1 MYRETQGNVLILFYH
16 IVAQIFASQSNPL
29 VIIPQALQGVFIRL
43 MRDAD
48 GNLIIFVTGFSII
61 ARYMITTGV
70 FANDGSK
77 SDGGALW
84 NKLNC
89 FGMAEYWQSAAFRAR
104 CTQLRGQILNCATAV
119 LAVFHI
125 DIPQLTRDVIYAVPP
140 VDTSVGRYDLN
151 KNYRRDNF
159 PGLYVGRQRFESAN
173 ALYKSKLIRKR
184 REAVFN
190 FVDGLYES
198 YFQQETP
205 GPVRDTLKG
214 VTVVCKLPGMRS

>member
-43 MRDAD
+43 MRDAG

-70 FANDGSK
+70 FTNVSM
-77 SDGGALW
+77 SDGAALW

-104 CTQLRGQILNCATAV
+104 CRQLRGQILNSATAV
-119 LAVFHI
+119 WAGFHI

-140 VDTSVGRYDLN
+140 VNSSVGRYDLN
-151 KNYRRDNF
+151 TNYRRDNF
-159 PGLYVGRQRFESAN
+159 PGLYVGRRRFESTSD
-173 ALYKSKLIRKR
+173 LYKSKLIRKR
-184 REAVFN
+184 RETVFN

-205 GPVRDTLKG
+205 GPVRDTLAG
-214 VTVVCKLPGMRS
+214 VTVVCKLPGMPL